1 MNTLTVAR
9 EEDQELVLEHLYAI
23 EGSCGPKVES
33 ALLMDYLKRSLQIAP
48 GLADPAEVHNYHNPL
63 ASLNAYKQRM
73 QAVRCEYV
81 AAHLR
86 TIELEEEL
94 AEARLRILRLEARAQ
109 HLELTLQSIHS
120 SRVWQIRERCAR
132 SWRMLSQW
140 LRSRDRNGA
149 VRTTAT

>member
-9 EEDQELVLEHLYAI
+9 EEDHELALEQLHAI

-33 ALLMDYLKRSLQIAP
+33 ALLMDLLKRSLQITS
-48 GLADPAEVHNYHNPL
+48 GLADPTEVHNYHNPL
-63 ASLNAYKQRM
+63 ATLNAYKHRM

-94 AEARLRILRLEARAQ
+94 AEARLRILRLEARVQ
-109 HLELTLQSIHS
+109 HLELTLQNIHA
-120 SRVWQIRERCAR
+120 SRVWQMRERCAR
-132 SWRMLSQW
+132 YWRTLTRW
-140 LRSRDRNGA
+140 LRSRSSMQNA
-149 VRTTAT
+149 E